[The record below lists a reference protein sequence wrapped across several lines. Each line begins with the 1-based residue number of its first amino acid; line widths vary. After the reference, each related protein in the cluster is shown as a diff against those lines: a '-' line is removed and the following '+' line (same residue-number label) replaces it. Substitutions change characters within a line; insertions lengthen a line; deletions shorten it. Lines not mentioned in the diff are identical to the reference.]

1 MKRDDLPDCP
11 HCRGRV
17 VKFHM
22 LYDRDH
28 WPRSEWVYFCK
39 HCGKLDGATI
49 REIHRREALGDI
61 VTPLH

>member
-1 MKRDDLPDCP
+1 
-11 HCRGRV
+11 
-17 VKFHM
+17 M